1 MTERA
6 VEIHG
11 LKDFRRE
18 LKRIGPEW
26 PKELRQANKEGAEVV
41 ARKARRNAPQ
51 GPHEGGGRV
60 QPLVSS
66 IRALANQ
73 LRGQV
78 AVGGARSPHGPV
90 TEFGGRI
97 PRRGSTGAMTTVR
110 AQPSLY
116 PAIVSERDEVVEVY
130 GEAIDRLTSRA
141 FPRRS

>member
-1 MTERA
+1 MADAR
-6 VEIHG
+6 VEVHG

-18 LKRIGPEW
+18 LKRLGPEF
-26 PKELRQANKEGAEVV
+26 PKELRQANFEAAEVV

-78 AVGGARSPHGPV
+78 AIGGARSPHAPV
-90 TEFGGRI
+90 LEFGGRI
-97 PRRGSTGAMTTVR
+97 PRRGGTGAVTRVR
-110 AQPSLY
+110 AQPFLY
-116 PAIVSERDEVVEVY
+116 AAVASERDEVVEVY
-130 GEAIDRLTSRA
+130 GEAIDRVMRRA
-141 FPRRS
+141 FPLG